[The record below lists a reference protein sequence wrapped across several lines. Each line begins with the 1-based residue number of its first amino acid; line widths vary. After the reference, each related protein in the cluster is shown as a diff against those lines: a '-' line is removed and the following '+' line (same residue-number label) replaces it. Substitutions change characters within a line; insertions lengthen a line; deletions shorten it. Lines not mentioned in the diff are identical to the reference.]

1 MIMTKFKE
9 NLLIKHGFL
18 KIRDTDTEK
27 VYQLLFD
34 DSKDSF
40 IEISIDKTYG
50 QTTVELFCQNENGTY
65 DTIEL

>member
-1 MIMTKFKE
+1 MMTEFKE
-9 NLLIKHGFL
+9 KLLIKHGFL

-40 IEISIDKTYG
+40 IEISIDKVYG
-50 QTTVELFCQNENGTY
+50 QTTTELFCQNENGTY